1 MAPLLAQDPDL
12 WCVDETTI
20 RLETTLRRVVAP
32 KGTKPVVR
40 IRRGKAGVHLL
51 GALRKSGQ
59 FLLMITLLTPD
70 QHLIKRFLRRI
81 KRFKGKGRLYIV
93 WDSTGE
99 HVAHTVQQTARKLG
113 IHLIP
118 QPAYAPEVQPVEEI
132 WHQLKAYLAN
142 FLFAAVEAIIE
153 VCQRFFAERGYR
165 FELEMVHY
173 FI

>member
-1 MAPLLAQDPDL
+1 MAPLLAHDPDL
-12 WCVDETTI
+12 WCVDETTV

-40 IRRGKAGVHLL
+40 VRRGIAGVHLV

-59 FLLMITLLTPD
+59 FLLLMTLSTPD
-70 QHLIKRFLRRI
+70 QHLINRFLRRI

-99 HVAHTVQQTARKLG
+99 HVAHTVRQTARKLG

-142 FLFAAVEAIIE
+142 FLFATVEEIIE
-153 VCQRFFAERGYR
+153 GCQRFFAERRYR
-165 FELEMVHY
+165 FELEMAHY
-173 FI
+173 FV

>member
-12 WCVDETTI
+12 WCVDETTV

-40 IRRGKAGVHLL
+40 IRQGKAGIHLL

-59 FLLMITLLTPD
+59 FLLMITRITPN
-70 QHLIKRFLRRI
+70 QHIIKQFLRRI

-99 HVAHTVQQTARKLG
+99 HVAHTVRQTAQKLG

-142 FLFAAVEAIIE
+142 FLFATIDEIIE
-153 VCQRFFAERGYR
+153 VCQRFFAGRESR
-165 FELEMVHY
+165 FHFEMVHY
-173 FI
+173 FV